1 MRVKMTKLTRTMGA
15 RPKAEQPHTSGASLS
30 ASEVVTVVRRLGFV
44 LMKAHEVMQGN
55 LVSHGQYELA
65 ERLNDSLKPLADML
79 AHFELE
85 TGFEQEPEGEEDG
98 NVQA

>member
-1 MRVKMTKLTRTMGA
+1 MLRKPAKMSKRMGA
-15 RPKAEQPHTSGASLS
+15 RPDSAEQPHQSGPSLS

-44 LMKAHEVMQGN
+44 LLKAHEVMQGN

-79 AHFELE
+79 AHFELS
-85 TGFEQEPEGEEDG
+85 TDFEQEPEGKEVDG
-98 NVQA
+98 V